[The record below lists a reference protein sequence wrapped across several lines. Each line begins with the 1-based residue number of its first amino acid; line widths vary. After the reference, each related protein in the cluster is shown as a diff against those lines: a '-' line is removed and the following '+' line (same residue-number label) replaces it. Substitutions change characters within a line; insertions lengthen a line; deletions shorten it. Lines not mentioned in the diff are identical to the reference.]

1 MQPGQQQPDGEQ
13 PQGAPSNPPPPAPPG
28 IPPAG
33 PYPPPPGAAPQQPG
47 FGQAP
52 PPPSYGPGTQPYGQ
66 ASPPGQPGN
75 QRRTL
80 IAVVAAVAAIALVI
94 VGALVLGNDDDSPKD
109 EQAASERELF
119 GGSDGDHRAPGN
131 DDEGKG
137 VEPGQSG
144 TGGNTGGGSDT
155 GSSGSTGGTEAPA
168 GPLVKPSNTTGP
180 DGTTVLIGVPD
191 ATDTLELYEDPRC
204 PPCAMFEQ
212 SVGETVIKDIQAGKY
227 KASFHLAT
235 FLDTSLGGSGS
246 RNAVSALGAALNVS
260 THAFLEYKKA
270 LYTEENHPTEG
281 ADSFSDDT
289 YLLKVAEQVPALAGN
304 SAFAQ
309 QVRSG
314 VYDAWAQKM
323 SAAFNAS
330 GVEGTPTVKLNGT
343 KLTGSTGSTPMTAAD
358 FTAAVDDRI

>member
-144 TGGNTGGGSDT
+144 TGGNTGGSSDT